1 MENKQDYFM
10 LEMSLIRSFLIDA
23 RDCGLETE
31 VVMWA
36 IKSMKED
43 SDISISQAMAR
54 GFYEWVK

>member
-1 MENKQDYFM
+1 
-10 LEMSLIRSFLIDA
+10 MSLIRSFLKDA
-23 RDCGLETE
+23 RDYGLETE

-43 SDISISQAMAR
+43 PSISISQAMAR